1 MANTHSQPSG
11 LQLMEL
17 IEHNI
22 QEILGKEESNVSE
35 IRLYKT
41 GRYWVAFEKSAY
53 LLTSVSPD
61 ISLVPVAITR
71 LSAPLVMA
79 NIEARTGLPAGR
91 MFRKGIS
98 YMGCRRCPELPR
110 LACSP
115 SRPDCKRFVPTQP
128 EIKIDNNKMKKK
140 NFLLCTL
147 FLLMAGTV
155 FLSSCGTSKDVVYF
169 QDMKPGESEIVLPA
183 VQTITVQPEDKISI
197 IVNSRD
203 PQLTDLF
210 NLPYVSRQIGQSQ
223 RTNGMATGSSN
234 GVSGYTVDANGDIDF
249 PVIGKI
255 HVAGLCREEIAKYI
269 KNELV
274 TKNLVKDPVVTVEF
288 MNLCISVLGE
298 VNDPGRFAIDRDRV
312 TILDALSMA
321 GDLTI
326 YGNRFKVMV
335 LRQEGD
341 VQRVYGIDLTS
352 GDHVYTSPAYYLQQN
367 DVVYVE
373 PNNVKARQSTVN
385 GNNVRST
392 SFWISL
398 ASLLTSIGILIFN

>member
-1 MANTHSQPSG
+1 MIVG
-11 LQLMEL
+11 C
-17 IEHNI
+17 
-22 QEILGKEESNVSE
+22 K
-35 IRLYKT
+35 
-41 GRYWVAFEKSAY
+41 
-53 LLTSVSPD
+53 
-61 ISLVPVAITR
+61 
-71 LSAPLVMA
+71 APE
-79 NIEARTGLPAGR
+79 N
-91 MFRKGIS
+91 
-98 YMGCRRCPELPR
+98 
-110 LACSP
+110 
-115 SRPDCKRFVPTQP
+115 
-128 EIKIDNNKMKKK
+128 
-140 NFLLCTL
+140 
-147 FLLMAGTV
+147 
-155 FLSSCGTSKDVVYF
+155 VVYF
-169 QDMKPGESEIVLPA
+169 QDLRPGESEIILPA
-183 VQTITVQPEDKISI
+183 PLEITVRPEDKISI

-210 NLPYVSRQIGQSQ
+210 NLPYVSRQLGVSS
-223 RTNGMATGSSN
+223 RYNNSSYSGSTNQ

-249 PVIGKI
+249 PVLGKI
-255 HVAGLCREEIAKYI
+255 HVAGMRREEIATHI
-269 KNELV
+269 KNELI

-298 VNDPGRFAIDRDRV
+298 VNTPGRFNIDRDRV

-326 YGNRFKVMV
+326 YGKREKVLV

-341 VQRVYGIDLTS
+341 LQRVYGINLTS
-352 GDHVYTSPAYYLQQN
+352 GEHIYTSPAYYLQQN